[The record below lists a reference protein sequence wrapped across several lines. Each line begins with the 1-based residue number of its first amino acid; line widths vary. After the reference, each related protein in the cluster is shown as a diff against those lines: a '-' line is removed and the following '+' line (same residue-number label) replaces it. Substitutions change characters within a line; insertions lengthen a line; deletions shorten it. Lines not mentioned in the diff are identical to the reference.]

1 MDNYKELLIK
11 YRKLEIEISNMT
23 KEEAEL
29 KKEEL
34 VNLKQE
40 LEVARKNKL
49 QNEIQN
55 TLDKMRERRNIK

>member
-55 TLDKMRERRNIK
+55 TLDKMRERRNI

>member
-40 LEVARKNKL
+40 LEVARKNKI